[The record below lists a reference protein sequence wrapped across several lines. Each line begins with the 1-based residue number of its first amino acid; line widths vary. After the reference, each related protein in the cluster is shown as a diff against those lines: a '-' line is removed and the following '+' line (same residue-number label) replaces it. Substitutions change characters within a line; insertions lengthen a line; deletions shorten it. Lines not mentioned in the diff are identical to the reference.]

1 MFRKTFLVCISN
13 WIGVYIRHRRD
24 AAKQQQ
30 HAIMAQRLFALF
42 FTTDTAMLKSCVIV
56 FGK

>member
-42 FTTDTAMLKSCVIV
+42 CTDTAMLKS
-56 FGK
+56 